1 LSALPL
7 KPFLPSGILMSASS
21 SLSPRVIVSRV
32 AASLLGGYV
41 FVWGFVTLG
50 ICLLLLAGMPYD
62 DAQTLAYLLAFL
74 VFLWAFCWAFC
85 AARLVRIW
93 AVLLGGGAMMS
104 IAAWLIARS
113 LL

>member
-1 LSALPL
+1 
-7 KPFLPSGILMSASS
+7 MSASS
-21 SLSPRVIVSRV
+21 SLSLRVIVSRV

-50 ICLLLLAGMPYD
+50 IGILLLIGMPYD

-74 VFLWAFCWAFC
+74 VFVWAFCWAFC
-85 AARLVRIW
+85 AVSLARIW
-93 AVLLGGGAMMS
+93 VVLLGGGALMS
-104 IAAWLIARS
+104 VLAWLTARY